1 MQGPGRWSVRRL
13 KIFRSFNCGQ
23 PYSGEA
29 PKKINIRETPNSK
42 QTNLPF
48 GLLKTPLWLSGATAG
63 WVSPAPEPLASWSD
77 GIWTSVPSVPGAA
90 RRHGGPA
97 ELPTGLCTGNPSS
110 GLLAGGLR
118 FAQPPGTGAQ
128 ASGGGSEATNELGNS
143 SSRLWPLAETVQLC
157 PGAKAAFPFPHQPR
171 LRLRPSPS
179 QTCGVWRM
187 KQ

>member
-1 MQGPGRWSVRRL
+1 MVSRILVRH
-13 KIFRSFNCGQ
+13 Q
-23 PYSGEA
+23 
-29 PKKINIRETPNSK
+29 KKINIRETPNSK
-42 QTNLPF
+42 QTSLPF
-48 GLLKTPLWLSGATAG
+48 ASSYNAVVALWGHGRLG
-63 WVSPAPEPLASWSD
+63 V
-77 GIWTSVPSVPGAA
+77 TSPGAPGVLVGWHLDLGPLSSRGSWEV
-90 RRHGGPA
+90 RRPRRASHRPLHGESELGP
-97 ELPTGLCTGNPSS
+97 P
-110 GLLAGGLR
+110 GGRLR

-157 PGAKAAFPFPHQPR
+157 PGAKAAFPFPHQAR